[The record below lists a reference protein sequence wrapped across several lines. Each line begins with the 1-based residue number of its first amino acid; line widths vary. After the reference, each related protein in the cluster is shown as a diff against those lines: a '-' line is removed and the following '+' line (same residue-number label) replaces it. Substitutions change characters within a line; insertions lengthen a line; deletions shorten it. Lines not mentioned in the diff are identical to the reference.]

1 MVQYVGKEVR
11 LEKNETVRSLA
22 KKADISPG
30 TISKW
35 ETGKA
40 VPELTILELVA
51 NVLNVNPW
59 DLVRFV
65 E

>member
-22 KKADISPG
+22 KKADLSSS